1 LVDYRY
7 AVLRPFFPRRA
18 ALASKGGQDPH
29 IVAKSM
35 VGPLSYLLGAAV
47 AWLSSHAA
55 FVIYMLTP
63 LFFIVPPKWHGI
75 RE

>member
-1 LVDYRY
+1 
-7 AVLRPFFPRRA
+7 
-18 ALASKGGQDPH
+18 
-29 IVAKSM
+29 M

-47 AWLSSHAA
+47 AWVSSHAA